1 MNFRGPDFFI
11 KKGGLSWEI
20 TLYGYAGKDTVVRI
34 PAGVE
39 AIDEFTFGNDI
50 EPNTTIQKIIMP
62 DTIKSLD
69 PYALSYCEALKEI
82 EFSPNITALNITLE
96 GCKSLTEIYIP
107 EEIKTIELIK
117 RERSLSKIHVGKNIT
132 SICENAF
139 GFLSDI
145 RDEEGE
151 FILQKGFQNDTISV
165 LLNNPAYAIIGGF
178 MVNRVHKTSLFLVD
192 SYFRPEMS
200 IPDCV
205 EVIGE
210 NTIDEWTSARN
221 GTDRCIQKLIIPE
234 SVKKVSRFAFCHCYS
249 LSEVVYEGDESEIE
263 FDDMSF
269 CHCPFFPNELERE
282 LDNADDAINQNSKT
296 SNMKLERLV
305 FIHHCYQQ
313 GRYMNKNQLQ
323 AELMRHFGL
332 AKLGISTITRDLE
345 FLRDRFDAPIEYDFY
360 HKGYHYTEEFELTL

>member
-1 MNFRGPDFFI
+1 MNFKGPDFFI
-11 KKGGLSWEI
+11 KKGGLNREI
-20 TLYGYAGKDTVVRI
+20 TLYGYAGKDSVVKI
-34 PAGVE
+34 PSGVE

-69 PYALSYCEALKEI
+69 LYALSYCEALKEI
-82 EFSPNITALNITLE
+82 EFSPNIKELNISLE

-107 EEIKTIELIK
+107 EEIESIELVK

-145 RDEEGE
+145 RDDEGD
-151 FILQKGFQNDTISV
+151 FILQEGFQRDTISV
-165 LLNNPAYAIIGGF
+165 LLNNPAYAIVGGF

-200 IPDCV
+200 IPDSV
-205 EVIGE
+205 EVIGT

-234 SVKKVSRFAFCHCYS
+234 SVKKVARFAFCHCHA
-249 LSEVVYEGDESEIE
+249 LREVVYEGDEAEIE
-263 FDDMSF
+263 FDEMSF
-269 CHCPFFPNELERE
+269 CNCPFFPNELELE
-282 LDNADDAINQNSKT
+282 IDNDDDETSQNSKL

-305 FIHHCYQQ
+305 FIHHCFQQ

-323 AELMRHFGL
+323 DEMMRHFGL
-332 AKLGISTITRDLE
+332 AKLGISTITRDIE
-345 FLRDRFDAPIEYDFY
+345 FLRDRFNAPIEYDFF
-360 HKGYHYTEEFELTL
+360 HKGYYYTEEFELTL